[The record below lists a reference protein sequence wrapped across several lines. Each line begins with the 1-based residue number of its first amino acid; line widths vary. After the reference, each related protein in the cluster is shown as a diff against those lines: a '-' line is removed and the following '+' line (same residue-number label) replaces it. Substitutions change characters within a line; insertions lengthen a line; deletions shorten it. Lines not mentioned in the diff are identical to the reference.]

1 MFPLCRG
8 PRGGDDGKL
17 LYLID
22 YLLSK
27 PIPPELGVRLDKILH
42 EVFILVEGEKSS
54 MKIGLPDKYNS
65 VVGHP
70 QQ

>member
-8 PRGGDDGKL
+8 PRGGDDGKF
-17 LYLID
+17 LYLIH
-22 YLLSK
+22 YLFRK
-27 PIPPELGVRLDKILH
+27 PVPPELGVRLDKILH
-42 EVFILVEGEKSS
+42 EVFILIEGEKSS
-54 MKIGLPDKYNS
+54 MKIGLPNIYNS